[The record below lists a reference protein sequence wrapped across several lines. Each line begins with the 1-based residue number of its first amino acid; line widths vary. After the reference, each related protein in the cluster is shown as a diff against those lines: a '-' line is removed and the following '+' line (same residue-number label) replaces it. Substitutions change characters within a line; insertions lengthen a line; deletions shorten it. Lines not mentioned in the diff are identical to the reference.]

1 MKKLLSLATIILIS
15 IPLVGC
21 SFTSTEEEAMS
32 KATENRYQELEI
44 REYKGVQLDPAV
56 GPRDN
61 SIKGIQYVDITDYD
75 LKIKGLVNEKIT
87 YQYEDILNMESY
99 EKLVTLYCV
108 EGWDATVLWK
118 GALLTDIIGLENIKK
133 EGNTVIFH
141 CVDGYT
147 TSMPLDEIVSKNMI
161 LAYSS
166 NGVELP
172 PNMGYPFIVVAEDK
186 LGYKWARWVEAIEIS
201 NDPEYEGFW
210 EERGYDNEADV
221 PESRKS

>member
-1 MKKLLSLATIILIS
+1 MKKLLSLATVILIS
-15 IPLVGC
+15 ISLVGC
-21 SFTSTEEEAMS
+21 STSQEEEAMS

-61 SIKGIQYVDITDYD
+61 SIKGIQYVDITDYE
-75 LKIKGLVNEKIT
+75 LKVKGLVNETIT
-87 YQYEDILNMESY
+87 YQYEDILNMDSY
-99 EKLVTLYCV
+99 EKLVTLHCV

-118 GALLTDIIGLENIKK
+118 GALLTDIIGLENIKE

-147 TSMPLDEIVSKNMI
+147 TSMPVDEIVSKNMI